1 MVIEVEGKIPKRRK
15 IMERQILIKTAEAC
29 FEFSKSRTG
38 QIDFVGK
45 VAETLREDELLKGGY
60 QKIASS
66 AYFTPSYYIYLQEG
80 ENANPFVYV
89 AGDVDVSDSD
99 TFDFLVHIGP
109 LLAAVDS
116 KDSLLAGELYLRRRA
131 VFEKFPQLTSFIM
144 EELCAEILFSLCYGK
159 MQNVEPDSIPLLFNS
174 AKKKLNFDS
183 SRETLDQAFMR
194 YLKDTAATLTL
205 PLVGTS
211 FHNWEDEKC
220 PDALEKLCDNL
231 SCDNLLGA
239 AEKIR
244 RAKHDFYKSL
254 ECAVQAEP
262 YNLQDRNA
270 IIVNIENPSAK
281 ISGNPGLEKAG
292 HIRAL
297 AAKIIREAKPK
308 KMGYGGKLCSLSYNG
323 IVVELKL

>member
-1 MVIEVEGKIPKRRK
+1 MD
-15 IMERQILIKTAEAC
+15 RQILIKTAVAW

-45 VAETLREDELLKGGY
+45 VVETLREEELREGGY

-66 AYFTPSYYIYLQEG
+66 SYFTPSCYIYLQEG
-80 ENANPFVYV
+80 ENANPFVDV

-116 KDSLLAGELYLRRRA
+116 KDSLLAGELYLRRRS

-144 EELCAEILFSLCYGK
+144 EELCVEILFSLCYGK
-159 MQNVEPDSIPLLFNS
+159 MQNVDPDSIPLLFNS

-194 YLKDTAATLTL
+194 YFKDNAVTLTL

-211 FHNWEDEKC
+211 FYNWEDEMC
-220 PDALEKLCDNL
+220 PDALGKLCDNL

-270 IIVNIENPSAK
+270 IIVSIENPEAK
-281 ISGNPGLEKAG
+281 ISRNPGLEKAG

-308 KMGYGGKLCSLSYNG
+308 KMNYGGKLCSLSYKA

>member
-1 MVIEVEGKIPKRRK
+1 
-15 IMERQILIKTAEAC
+15 MERQILIRTAEAL

-45 VAETLREDELLKGGY
+45 VSEMPKEDELLECGY

-66 AYFTPSYYIYLQEG
+66 AYFTPSYYIYLQDG
-80 ENANPFVYV
+80 ENANSLVYV

-116 KDSLLAGELYLRRRA
+116 KDSLLAGELYLRRRS

-144 EELCAEILFSLCYGK
+144 EGLCVEILFSLCYGK
-159 MQNVEPDSIPLLFNS
+159 MQNVDPDSIPLLFNS
-174 AKKKLNFDS
+174 AKKKLDFDS

-194 YLKDTAATLTL
+194 YLKDNSVTLTL

-211 FHNWEDEKC
+211 FYNWEDEMC

-308 KMGYGGKLCSLSYNG
+308 RMNYGGKLCSLSYNG

>member
-1 MVIEVEGKIPKRRK
+1 MDK
-15 IMERQILIKTAEAC
+15 QILIKTAAAW

-45 VAETLREDELLKGGY
+45 VTETLREDELLKGGY

-66 AYFTPSYYIYLQEG
+66 AYFTPSCYIYLQEG

-116 KDSLLAGELYLRRRA
+116 KDSLLAGELYLRRRS

-144 EELCAEILFSLCYGK
+144 EELCVEILFSLCYGE
-159 MQNVEPDSIPLLFNS
+159 MQNILPDTIPLLFNS

-194 YLKDTAATLTL
+194 YLKDNAVTLTL

-211 FHNWEDEKC
+211 FYNWEDEMC
-220 PDALEKLCDNL
+220 PDALGKLCDNL

-254 ECAVQAEP
+254 ECTVQTEP
-262 YNLQDRNA
+262 YNPHDRNA
-270 IIVNIENPSAK
+270 IIVCIENPEAN
-281 ISGNPGLEKAG
+281 ISGNPGLEKVG

-297 AAKIIREAKPK
+297 AAKIIRESKPK
-308 KMGYGGKLCSLSYNG
+308 KMSYDGKLCTLSDST
-323 IVVELKL
+323 ICVKVTV

>member
-1 MVIEVEGKIPKRRK
+1 
-15 IMERQILIKTAEAC
+15 MERQILIKTAAAW

-45 VAETLREDELLKGGY
+45 VAETLKEDELLKGGY

-80 ENANPFVYV
+80 ENANPLVYV
-89 AGDVDVSDSD
+89 AGDVDVSDSG

-109 LLAAVDS
+109 PLAAVDS
-116 KDSLLAGELYLRRRA
+116 KDSLLAGELYLRRRS
-131 VFEKFPQLTSFIM
+131 VFEKFPQLSSFMM
-144 EELCAEILFSLCYGK
+144 EDLCAEILFSLCYGE
-159 MQNVEPDSIPLLFNS
+159 MQNILPDTIPLLFNS

-183 SRETLDQAFMR
+183 SRESLDQSFMR
-194 YLKDTAATLTL
+194 YFKDNAVTLTL
-205 PLVGTS
+205 PLVGTCYY
-211 FHNWEDEKC
+211 NWEDEMC
-220 PDALEKLCDNL
+220 PYVLEKLCDNL
-231 SCDNLLGA
+231 SAENLLGA
-239 AEKIR
+239 TEKIR
-244 RAKHDFYKSL
+244 EAKHDFYKNL

-262 YNLQDRNA
+262 YNPHDRNA
-270 IIVNIENPSAK
+270 IIVGIENSGAK

-308 KMGYGGKLCSLSYNG
+308 KMSYGGHLASLADG
-323 IVVELKL
+323 QIVVELKV